1 VQYKKERVEMPPA
14 NVVSFPAMTKPG
26 NGDSGRI
33 RDLPRLGVTIRPEVK
48 RLLDTTAG
56 HEGRAPWRVIEDA
69 ILAYF
74 QALPKADKRT
84 IQEALG
90 GEAPAASDLV
100 KTEYPASV
108 SAAVRAFVRLWTE
121 PKDRLEEATRTVLAD
136 ALHVPPPE

>member
-1 VQYKKERVEMPPA
+1 MPSA
-14 NVVSFPAMTKPG
+14 TS
-26 NGDSGRI
+26 
-33 RDLPRLGVTIRPEVK
+33 
-48 RLLDTTAG
+48 TAA

-74 QALPKADKRT
+74 RALPKTDKRA
-84 IQEALG
+84 IQAALG

-108 SAAVRAFVRLWTE
+108 ATVVRAFVRLWTE
-121 PKDRLEEATRTVLAD
+121 PKDRLEEATRTVVAD